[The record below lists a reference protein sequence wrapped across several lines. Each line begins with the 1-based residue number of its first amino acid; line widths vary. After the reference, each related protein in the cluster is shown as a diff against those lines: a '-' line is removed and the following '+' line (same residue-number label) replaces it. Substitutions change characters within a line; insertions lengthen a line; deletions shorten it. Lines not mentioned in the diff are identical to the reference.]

1 MSQVLTQAR
10 AFLQEDPD
18 PQTRAELTEILAQ
31 LEADDANVRA
41 TAQQELADRFTGRL
55 QFGTAG
61 LRGAMGAGT
70 QRMNRVIV
78 QKATFG
84 LGTYLL
90 EQGPKEGFDAR
101 KQGVVIGFD
110 GRKNSRQFA
119 EDAASVLCGLG
130 IPVHMTLRPTPTP
143 LCGFAVKEVQAAAGI
158 VVTASHNPPEDNG
171 YKVYWANAAQIIP
184 PHDAGIAACIDRAP
198 VLDEILRPH
207 IFEQLERGL
216 RQPLDSKVE
225 EKYLRAIQSGS
236 LHPGVG
242 EQVPLKIVYTAMH
255 GVGNELVLR
264 SLSQA
269 GFDRVF
275 SVPSQAEPD
284 GSFPTVRF
292 PNPEEDGA
300 LDIALAAA
308 QETQADL
315 LLANDPDADRI
326 AVCIPAQDGKGY
338 TFLSGNDI
346 GILLGDDAVNHADTQ
361 GKPKLLVTTLVS
373 STMLGRMARNVGAL
387 YRETLTGFKWI
398 ANAAVEGEANG
409 HAFLLGYEEALGV
422 SVGSI
427 VRDKDGISAAV
438 RVAEMVAHYKTQGKT
453 LFDRLDELAIEHG
466 LSGALQWSV
475 VLPGS
480 EGKSQIAA
488 LMETLRSEPPTELA
502 GEPVTRRIDLNL
514 PASPSNELFEGSDM
528 PPSNVLV
535 FWSEAGTRL
544 IARPSGTE
552 PKIKFY
558 LESTAPVQ
566 ERDELPAA
574 RAQLETRLQTLRHEI
589 SARLGL

>member
-1 MSQVLTQAR
+1 MSQVLTQAK

-18 PQTRAELTEILAQ
+18 PQTRAELTQILNR
-31 LEADDANVRA
+31 LDADDADARA
-41 TAQQELADRFTGRL
+41 AAEQELEERFTGRL

-143 LCGFAVKEVQAAAGI
+143 LCGFAVREVEAAAGI

-198 VLDEILRPH
+198 TLGEIKRPH
-207 IFEQLERGL
+207 IFEQIESGL
-216 RQPLDSKVE
+216 RQPLDSAVE
-225 EKYLRAIQSGS
+225 QRYLQAIAGGS
-236 LHPGVG
+236 LHPGIG
-242 EQVPLKIVYTAMH
+242 ADVPLKIVYTAMH
-255 GVGNELVLR
+255 GVGNDLVLR

-269 GFDRVF
+269 GFNRVL

-292 PNPEEDGA
+292 PNPEEEGA

-315 LLANDPDADRI
+315 ILANDPDADRI
-326 AVCIPAQDGKGY
+326 AVCIPASDGNGF

-346 GILLGDDAVNHADTQ
+346 GILLGDDAVTHADTQ

-373 STMLGRMARNVGAL
+373 STMLGRMARNVGAV

-409 HAFLLGYEEALGV
+409 QSFVLGYEEALGV

-438 RVAEMVAHYKTQGKT
+438 RVAEMVAYYKKQGKT
-453 LFDRLDELAIEHG
+453 LFDRLDELSIEHG

-480 EGKSQIAA
+480 EGKAQIAA
-488 LMETLRSEPPTELA
+488 LMETLRREPPADLA
-502 GEPVTRRIDLNL
+502 GEPVSRRIDLNL
-514 PASPSNELFEGSDM
+514 SAAQGNEMFEGSEM

-535 FWSEAGTRL
+535 FWGEAGTRL

-558 LESTAPVQ
+558 LESTASVSA
-566 ERDELPAA
+566 RDELVAA
-574 RAQLETRLQTLRHEI
+574 RAQLEERLKTLKQEL
-589 SARLGL
+589 STRLGL